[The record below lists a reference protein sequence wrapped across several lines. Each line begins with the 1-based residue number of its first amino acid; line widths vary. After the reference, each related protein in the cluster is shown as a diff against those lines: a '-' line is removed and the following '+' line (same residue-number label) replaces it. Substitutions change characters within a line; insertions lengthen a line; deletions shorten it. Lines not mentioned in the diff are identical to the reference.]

1 MERVLGVLDGAVLV
15 VSAVEGVQAQTRVLL
30 RTLRR
35 LRIPTLLFVNKT
47 DRPGA
52 RYGSLLTSITER
64 LSPDIVAMGSTRHL
78 GTWSASTTPFTGSDP
93 GFTGALTDLL
103 TRHDDELLPVYV
115 ALPETVTRAKLSVPL
130 AASV

>member
-1 MERVLGVLDGAVLV
+1 RVLGVLDGAVLV
-15 VSAVEGVQAQTRVLL
+15 VSSVEGVQAQTRVLL

-64 LSPDIVAMGSTRHL
+64 LSPDIVAMGSARDL
-78 GTWSASTTPFTGSDP
+78 GTRSATSTPFTGADP
-93 GFTGALTDLL
+93 GFTGALADLL
-103 TRHDDELLPVYV
+103 TRHDDELLSAYV
-115 ALPETVTRAKLSVPL
+115 
-130 AASV
+130 